1 MARSRI
7 LVVQPSLQPPGGG
20 NGVCA
25 WMLQALRD
33 EHALALL
40 TWKPVDLG
48 PVNRYFGT
56 SLRSTDLAVLTQ
68 RGDAGVLALG
78 R

>member
-1 MARSRI
+1 
-7 LVVQPSLQPPGGG
+7 
-20 NGVCA
+20 
-25 WMLQALRD
+25 MLQALRD